1 MSRLCRLPDS
11 FIAVTVRQR
20 PLYRG
25 ACEQGNGPRTDV
37 GADLMTRSSEGLVAS
52 FQLALSGHCVDS
64 SLMYDLNLKAVAKDG
79 PTCFEGERVT
89 STQGEPYATLAPV
102 SLRSCS
108 SCSPAFPA
116 DRFSDSI
123 VFSAEH
129 EFNRCER
136 HQAEPRQGEVH
147 KQRYL

>member
-89 STQGEPYATLAPV
+89 P
-102 SLRSCS
+102 
-108 SCSPAFPA
+108 
-116 DRFSDSI
+116 
-123 VFSAEH
+123 
-129 EFNRCER
+129 N
-136 HQAEPRQGEVH
+136 
-147 KQRYL
+147 